1 MSSGKIAITFSM
13 PRATKLGDDFP
24 AGPWPL
30 VKWQW
35 AWKVTCPAGI
45 IYPSPNLTKSTKKC
59 NCSWQKHK
67 VNIIIILLII
77 VTFLQSKY
85 WEHTVLFCHLPT
97 PLHCPLKC
105 SYSIDFNLLIVCN
118 NLFQFTSVIPL
129 HGRSFLNRCANKN
142 NGNAKKMR
150 GKASTKRIKVN
161 DENAA
166 RQVGLRK
173 SATKDHKKII

>member
-1 MSSGKIAITFSM
+1 M
-13 PRATKLGDDFP
+13 
-24 AGPWPL
+24 
-30 VKWQW
+30 
-35 AWKVTCPAGI
+35 
-45 IYPSPNLTKSTKKC
+45 
-59 NCSWQKHK
+59 
-67 VNIIIILLII
+67 
-77 VTFLQSKY
+77 
-85 WEHTVLFCHLPT
+85 LFCHLPT

-142 NGNAKKMR
+142 NGNAKKR
-150 GKASTKRIKVN
+150 QGKASTKRIKVN

-173 SATKDHKKII
+173 SATKRSILSVSRQHRRVSCYRRGFLEAVLRVGKCLLHNEP